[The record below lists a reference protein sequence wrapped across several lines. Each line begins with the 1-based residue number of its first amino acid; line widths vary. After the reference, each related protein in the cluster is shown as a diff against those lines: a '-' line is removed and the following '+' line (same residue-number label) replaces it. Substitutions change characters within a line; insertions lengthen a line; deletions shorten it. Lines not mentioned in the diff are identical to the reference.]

1 VPPLPRHRRLLL
13 KQASFIGGDRG
24 NGSVHF
30 APGRFVRTFRPSRKV
45 FRFARLFGL
54 GAGCLALGHCTT
66 DNVAGTADRKHTAA
80 VSSRVLATG
89 ETAALLPTAET
100 PSINSSVLRKRVAH
114 ATQAHAVPGN
124 VNYSAVGMA
133 SWYGEDFHGRP
144 TANGET
150 FNMNSLSAAHPSLP
164 LPCNV
169 RVTNLLNHRSIVV
182 RVNDRGP
189 YVGGRVIDVS
199 AKTAKVLG
207 FYDDGLSKVKVEY
220 VSRAH

>member
-1 VPPLPRHRRLLL
+1 MGFWP
-13 KQASFIGGDRG
+13 
-24 NGSVHF
+24 N
-30 APGRFVRTFRPSRKV
+30 RKI
-45 FRFARLFGL
+45 FRFAGL
-54 GAGCLALGHCTT
+54 IGLATACLTLANCTT
-66 DNVAGTADRKHTAA
+66 DNVAGTVDRKHTAA
-80 VSSRVLATG
+80 VSSRLLATG
-89 ETAALLPTAET
+89 ETAALLATAEAPT
-100 PSINSSVLRKRVAH
+100 VNTSVVRKRVVPVAH
-114 ATQAHAVPGN
+114 AHAVPGN
-124 VNYSAVGMA
+124 VNYSAVGVA

-220 VSRAH
+220 VGRAH

>member
-1 VPPLPRHRRLLL
+1 M
-13 KQASFIGGDRG
+13 I
-24 NGSVHF
+24 
-30 APGRFVRTFRPSRKV
+30 
-45 FRFARLFGL
+45 GL
-54 GAGCLALGHCTT
+54 GASCLALADCTT
-66 DNVAGTADRKHTAA
+66 DNVASTAGRKHTAA

-89 ETAALLPTAET
+89 ETAATNAIVSRKSTAT
-100 PSINSSVLRKRVAH
+100 HPSEH
-114 ATQAHAVPGN
+114 ATHAN
-124 VNYSAVGMA
+124 VKYSAVGLA
-133 SWYGEDFHGRP
+133 SWYGENFHGHL
-144 TANGET
+144 TANGEK

-199 AKTAKVLG
+199 AKTARVLG

-220 VSRAH
+220 VGRAQ

>member
-1 VPPLPRHRRLLL
+1 MRTGFWLNRR
-13 KQASFIGGDRG
+13 F
-24 NGSVHF
+24 
-30 APGRFVRTFRPSRKV
+30 
-45 FRFARLFGL
+45 FRFAGLIGL
-54 GAGCLALGHCTT
+54 GTGCLALANCTT
-66 DNVAGTADRKHTAA
+66 DNVAGTVGRKHTAA
-80 VSSRVLATG
+80 VSSRLLATG
-89 ETAALLPTAET
+89 ETAAKNA
-100 PSINSSVLRKRVAH
+100 IVARKPATTNAGEHAAH
-114 ATQAHAVPGN
+114 GKVK
-124 VNYSAVGMA
+124 YSAVGLA
-133 SWYGEDFHGRP
+133 SWYGEDFHGRL

-169 RVTNLLNHRSIVV
+169 RVTNLMNHRSIVV

-220 VSRAH
+220 VGRAH

>member
-1 VPPLPRHRRLLL
+1 MGFWLNRRLL
-13 KQASFIGGDRG
+13 
-24 NGSVHF
+24 
-30 APGRFVRTFRPSRKV
+30 
-45 FRFARLFGL
+45 RFARVFAL
-54 GAGCLALGHCTT
+54 GAGCLALANCTT
-66 DNVAGTADRKHTAA
+66 DNVASTTGHKHAAA

-89 ETAALLPTAET
+89 ETAP
-100 PSINSSVLRKRVAH
+100 INTIRKPAAASAGEH
-114 ATQAHAVPGN
+114 TVPAN
-124 VNYSAVGMA
+124 IKYSAVGLA

-199 AKTAKVLG
+199 AKTAKMLG

-220 VSRAH
+220 VGRAY

>member
-1 VPPLPRHRRLLL
+1 MG
-13 KQASFIGGDRG
+13 FG
-24 NGSVHF
+24 
-30 APGRFVRTFRPSRKV
+30 PSRKIL
-45 FRFARLFGL
+45 RFARLFGV
-54 GAGCLALGHCTT
+54 GAGCLALANCTT
-66 DNVAGTADRKHTAA
+66 DNVAGTSDRKQPAA

-89 ETAALLPTAET
+89 ETAATNPVVARKPPAASAAEHA
-100 PSINSSVLRKRVAH
+100 AH
-114 ATQAHAVPGN
+114 QEIHGIK
-124 VNYSAVGMA
+124 YSAVGLA
-133 SWYGEDFHGRP
+133 SWYGEDFHGQP

-220 VSRAH
+220 VGRAH

>member
-1 VPPLPRHRRLLL
+1 MSPARPAADIQPPPVRACSQPARRQPRNGRDANYKYNRCP
-13 KQASFIGGDRG
+13 QA
-24 NGSVHF
+24 
-30 APGRFVRTFRPSRKV
+30 ARPT
-45 FRFARLFGL
+45 
-54 GAGCLALGHCTT
+54 GAG
-66 DNVAGTADRKHTAA
+66 
-80 VSSRVLATG
+80 
-89 ETAALLPTAET
+89 E
-100 PSINSSVLRKRVAH
+100 H
-114 ATQAHAVPGN
+114 AIPAN
-124 VNYSAVGMA
+124 VNYSAIGLA

-220 VSRAH
+220 VGRAH

>member
-1 VPPLPRHRRLLL
+1 MA
-13 KQASFIGGDRG
+13 Q
-24 NGSVHF
+24 VHF
-30 APGRFVRTFRPSRKV
+30 APGRFVRIEFRLNRK
-45 FRFARLFGL
+45 FFSFARLFGL
-54 GAGCLALGHCTT
+54 GAACLALANCTT
-66 DNVAGTADRKHTAA
+66 DNVASTAGHKHATV

-89 ETAALLPTAET
+89 ETAATSTIVSRKPAANNASEHSTRR
-100 PSINSSVLRKRVAH
+100 SV
-114 ATQAHAVPGN
+114 T
-124 VNYSAVGMA
+124 YSAVGLA

-169 RVTNLLNHRSIVV
+169 RVTNLTNHRSIVV

-220 VSRAH
+220 VGRAQ

>member
-1 VPPLPRHRRLLL
+1 MGFGFNRRV
-13 KQASFIGGDRG
+13 S
-24 NGSVHF
+24 
-30 APGRFVRTFRPSRKV
+30 
-45 FRFARLFGL
+45 RFAGL
-54 GAGCLALGHCTT
+54 IGLVTGCLALANCTT
-66 DNVAGTADRKHTAA
+66 DNVAGTADRRHTAA

-89 ETAALLPTAET
+89 ETAALATAET
-100 PSINSSVLRKRVAH
+100 PSINTSVVRKRVAP
-114 ATQAHAVPGN
+114 ATHAHAIPGI
-124 VNYSAVGMA
+124 VNYSAVGLA

-220 VSRAH
+220 VGRAH

>member
-1 VPPLPRHRRLLL
+1 MGFRLNRRAVRVARLL
-13 KQASFIGGDRG
+13 
-24 NGSVHF
+24 
-30 APGRFVRTFRPSRKV
+30 
-45 FRFARLFGL
+45 GL
-54 GAGCLALGHCTT
+54 GAACLALANCTT
-66 DNVAGTADRKHTAA
+66 DNVASRANHKHGA
-80 VSSRVLATG
+80 SSRMLATG
-89 ETAALLPTAET
+89 ETIPAPATTAAT
-100 PSINSSVLRKRVAH
+100 SVVRKHVLVGTHERAREGSVK
-114 ATQAHAVPGN
+114 
-124 VNYSAVGMA
+124 YSAVGVA

-169 RVTNLLNHRSIVV
+169 RVTNLVNHRSIVV

-189 YVGGRVIDVS
+189 YVSGRVIDVS

-220 VSRAH
+220 VGRAQ

>member
-1 VPPLPRHRRLLL
+1 MGFWCNRAVG
-13 KQASFIGGDRG
+13 I
-24 NGSVHF
+24 
-30 APGRFVRTFRPSRKV
+30 VRAAGV
-45 FRFARLFGL
+45 
-54 GAGCLALGHCTT
+54 GAACLALANCTT
-66 DNVAGTADRKHTAA
+66 DYATSRIDQNRTSA

-89 ETAALLPTAET
+89 ETAPKRTVSIRKHTIATTAHEPTR
-100 PSINSSVLRKRVAH
+100 INAK
-114 ATQAHAVPGN
+114 
-124 VNYSAVGMA
+124 YSAVGVA
-133 SWYGEDFHGRP
+133 SWYGADFHGRH

-150 FNMNSLSAAHPSLP
+150 FDMNSLSAAHPSLP

-207 FYDDGLSKVKVEY
+207 FYEDGLSKVKVEY
-220 VSRAH
+220 VGRAQ

>member
-1 VPPLPRHRRLLL
+1 MGFWPNRR
-13 KQASFIGGDRG
+13 
-24 NGSVHF
+24 
-30 APGRFVRTFRPSRKV
+30 V
-45 FRFARLFGL
+45 FRFAGLIGL
-54 GAGCLALGHCTT
+54 GTGCLALANCTT
-66 DNVAGTADRKHTAA
+66 DNVAATTGRNHTAA
-80 VSSRVLATG
+80 VSSRMLATG
-89 ETAALLPTAET
+89 ETAATNAVVSRKPAATRASEHAT
-100 PSINSSVLRKRVAH
+100 HENVKYSSVGL
-114 ATQAHAVPGN
+114 
-124 VNYSAVGMA
+124 A
-133 SWYGEDFHGRP
+133 SWYGEDFHGRL

-220 VSRAH
+220 VGRAQ

>member
-1 VPPLPRHRRLLL
+1 MGFRLNRRFFSL
-13 KQASFIGGDRG
+13 
-24 NGSVHF
+24 
-30 APGRFVRTFRPSRKV
+30 
-45 FRFARLFGL
+45 ARLFGL
-54 GAGCLALGHCTT
+54 GAGCLALANCTT
-66 DNVAGTADRKHTAA
+66 DNVASTAGRKHAA
-80 VSSRVLATG
+80 AISSRVLATG
-89 ETAALLPTAET
+89 ETATTNAIVARRSAATGAGEHLANA
-100 PSINSSVLRKRVAH
+100 SIK
-114 ATQAHAVPGN
+114 
-124 VNYSAVGMA
+124 YSAVGVA

-169 RVTNLLNHRSIVV
+169 RVTNLMNHRSIVV

-220 VSRAH
+220 VGRAQ

>member
-1 VPPLPRHRRLLL
+1 VERAPPLPQHRRYFP
-13 KQASFIGGDRG
+13 KHANVTDGDRG
-24 NGSVHF
+24 NGASRF
-30 APGRFVRTFRPSRKV
+30 APGRFVRTGFQALCRV
-45 FRFARLFGL
+45 VRFAGLIAL
-54 GAGCLALGHCTT
+54 GAGCLALANCTT
-66 DNVAGTADRKHTAA
+66 DNNVAGTAGHKHTAA

-89 ETAALLPTAET
+89 ETAT
-100 PSINSSVLRKRVAH
+100 SSASLVRKSAAAGAGEPATH
-114 ATQAHAVPGN
+114 ASFK
-124 VNYSAVGMA
+124 YSTVGLA
-133 SWYGEDFHGRP
+133 SWYGEDFHGHL

-150 FNMNSLSAAHPSLP
+150 FNMNLLSAAHPSLP

-169 RVTNLLNHRSIVV
+169 RVTNLMNHRSIVV

-220 VSRAH
+220 VGRAH

>member
-1 VPPLPRHRRLLL
+1 M
-13 KQASFIGGDRG
+13 G
-24 NGSVHF
+24 
-30 APGRFVRTFRPSRKV
+30 FRPNSKV

-54 GAGCLALGHCTT
+54 GAGCLALGNCTT

-100 PSINSSVLRKRVAH
+100 PSINSSVLRKRVALATH
-114 ATQAHAVPGN
+114 ARAAPGN
-124 VNYSAVGMA
+124 VKYSAVGVA

-150 FNMNSLSAAHPSLP
+150 FNMNLLSAAHPSLP

-220 VSRAH
+220 VGRAQ